1 MPTSDRDN
9 GSGNGGSGND
19 SGNPSKK
26 SRIDMQSMPTRQY
39 LDQAVVPVV
48 LQGLAAVAKER

>member
-9 GSGNGGSGND
+9 GSGNGGGGND